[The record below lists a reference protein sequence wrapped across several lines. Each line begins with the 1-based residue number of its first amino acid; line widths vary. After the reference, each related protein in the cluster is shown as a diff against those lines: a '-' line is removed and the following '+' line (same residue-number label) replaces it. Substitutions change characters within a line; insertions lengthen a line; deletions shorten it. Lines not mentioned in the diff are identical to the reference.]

1 MLFGTRECVLGEEPP
16 RRLGFA
22 AGMGVDYI
30 NQQDLVEM
38 INGSYTLGK
47 RVDQFVAGAEFFGS
61 GRYRV
66 GHDWAL
72 KLAYAYI
79 INSYTTDAPYG
90 PGEFT
95 VTVHAPS
102 VIVQY
107 LLFSEEYYDIRAGLG
122 AGYRFGSVEIS
133 YGTIQDRYSASGPG
147 IVVDLEGNTALGD
160 DVYVYLGGVV
170 RWDMMDDL
178 RSANGT
184 SPGVNASGHAATL
197 GQFAVGL
204 RIGLSWFL

>member
-1 MLFGTRECVLGEEPP
+1 MFCSLTATLAGELP
-16 RRLGFA
+16 RRLGVS

-61 GRYRV
+61 GRYLLSP
-66 GHDWAL
+66 DWAL
-72 KLAYAYI
+72 KVEYAYI

-95 VTVHAPS
+95 VTVHAPTL
-102 VIVQY
+102 IVQY
-107 LLFSEEYYDIRAGLG
+107 VLFAETHYDIRAGIG
-122 AGYRFGSVEIS
+122 AGYRFGALEIA
-133 YGTIQDRYSASGPG
+133 YATVQDRHTASGPG
-147 IVVDLEGNTALGD
+147 LMADLEGNTALGD
-160 DVYVYLGGVV
+160 NVYVYLGGIV
-170 RWDMMDDL
+170 RWDMMEDL
-178 RSANGT
+178 RNASGR
-184 SPGVNASGHAATL
+184 SPGVNASGRAATL
-197 GQFAVGL
+197 GQFALGV